1 MSAVVTA
8 LLASP
13 LAHRTGLLLLAVF
26 LGGLVGW
33 ERERQERPAGL
44 RTHILVCVGAALM
57 TLVGD
62 AIPNNGARIAAQI
75 VTGVGFLGAGTIIRE
90 ADTLGTPVRGLT
102 TAASLWATAGVGIAV
117 GLGGLSAQLATVGTV
132 IILFTL
138 TLLNSLEGAMN
149 RHRRRQALM
158 LVFRADTGNDPL
170 DAISRVLDILH
181 RRDVKTRNMSLE
193 KSADSV
199 VVRLQLSLPH
209 RTTRDALSPIFAT
222 DKSILHSEWRD

>member
-1 MSAVVTA
+1 VSHTVIA
-8 LLASP
+8 LLATP
-13 LAHRTGLLLLAVF
+13 LAYRTGLLLLAVL

-57 TLVGD
+57 TIVGD
-62 AIPNNGARIAAQI
+62 TIPNNGSRIAAQI

-90 ADTLGTPVRGLT
+90 SDSMGTPVRGLT
-102 TAASLWATAGVGIAV
+102 TAASLWATAGVGIAI

-138 TLLNSLEGAMN
+138 TLLNSLEDVLN
-149 RHRRRQALM
+149 HRRRRQALM
-158 LVFRADTGNDPL
+158 LVFRAAEGDPL
-170 DAISRVLDILH
+170 EAISRVLEILQ
-181 RRDVKTRNMSLE
+181 RRNVKTRNLSLE

-199 VVRLQLSLPH
+199 IVRLQLSLPH
-209 RTTRDALSPIFAT
+209 HTSRDALSPIFT
-222 DKSILHSEWRD
+222 SDQSILHSEWRD

>member
-1 MSAVVTA
+1 MSLGA
-8 LLASP
+8 LLDTP
-13 LAHRTGLLLLAVF
+13 LAHRTGLLLLAVL

-62 AIPNNGARIAAQI
+62 MIPNNGARIAAQI

-90 ADTLGTPVRGLT
+90 NDTMGTPVRGLT

-138 TLLNSLEGAMN
+138 TLLNSLEDVLD
-149 RHRRRQALM
+149 RRRSRQQLM
-158 LVFRADTGNDPL
+158 LVFRADTGSDPL

-181 RRDVKTRNMSLE
+181 QREVKTRNLSLD
-193 KSADSV
+193 KSADSI
-199 VVRLQLSLPH
+199 VVRLQLSLPRH
-209 RTTRDALSPIFAT
+209 SSRDALTPIFT
-222 DKSILHSEWRD
+222 SDNSILHSEWRE

>member
-1 MSAVVTA
+1 MTQTVTV
-8 LLASP
+8 LLATT

-33 ERERQERPAGL
+33 ERERHERPAGL

-62 AIPNNGARIAAQI
+62 TIPNNGARIAAQI

-90 ADTLGTPVRGLT
+90 ADSSGTPVRGLT

-117 GLGGLSAQLATVGTV
+117 GLGGLSAQLATVATV

-138 TLLNSLEGAMN
+138 TLLNSLEEVLN
-149 RHRRRQALM
+149 HRRRQALM
-158 LVFRADTGNDPL
+158 LVFRADTGGDPL
-170 DAISRVLDILH
+170 DAISRVLDILKG
-181 RRDVKTRNMSLE
+181 RDVRTRNLSLE

-199 VVRLQLSLPH
+199 VVRLQLSLPQH
-209 RTTRDALSPIFAT
+209 TSRDALTPIFT
-222 DKSILHSEWRD
+222 SDKSILHFEWRD

>member
-1 MSAVVTA
+1 MT
-8 LLASP
+8 LASLLDTP
-13 LAHRTGLLLLAVF
+13 LAHRTGLLLLAVL

-62 AIPNNGARIAAQI
+62 TIPNNGARIAAQI

-90 ADTLGTPVRGLT
+90 NDTMGTPVRGLT

-138 TLLNSLEGAMN
+138 TLLNSLEDTLN
-149 RHRRRQALM
+149 RRRRRQSLM
-158 LVFRADTGNDPL
+158 LVFRSDTGGDPL
-170 DAISRVLDILH
+170 DAISRVLDIL
-181 RRDVKTRNMSLE
+181 RGRDVKTRNLTLE

-209 RTTRDALSPIFAT
+209 HTSREALSPIFT
-222 DKSILHSEWRD
+222 SDKSILHSEWRD

>member
-1 MSAVVTA
+1 MSLGS
-8 LLASP
+8 LLDTP
-13 LAHRTGLLLLAVF
+13 LAHRTGLLLLAVL

-62 AIPNNGARIAAQI
+62 MIPNNGARLAAQI

-90 ADTLGTPVRGLT
+90 NNTADTPVRGLT

-132 IILFTL
+132 IILLTL
-138 TLLNSLEGAMN
+138 TLLNSLEGVLD
-149 RHRRRQALM
+149 RHRRRQHLM
-158 LVFRADTGNDPL
+158 LIFRADRGGDPL
-170 DAISRVLDILH
+170 DALSRALDILH
-181 RRDVKTRNMSLE
+181 RRSVKTRDLSLD
-193 KSADSV
+193 KSADSI

-209 RTTRDALSPIFAT
+209 HTSRDALTPIFT
-222 DKSILHSEWRD
+222 SDNSILHYEWRE